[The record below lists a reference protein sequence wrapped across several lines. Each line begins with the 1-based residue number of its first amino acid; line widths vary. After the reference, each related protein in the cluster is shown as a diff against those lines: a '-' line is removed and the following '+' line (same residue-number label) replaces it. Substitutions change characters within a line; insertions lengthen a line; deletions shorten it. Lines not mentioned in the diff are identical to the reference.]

1 MVVGEVV
8 EAVRSRR
15 VSARE
20 IVAGALEAI
29 DEGAH
34 VRAFLAVEGER
45 ALAAADAVDAIVSR
59 GEEPG
64 PLAGVPV
71 GVKDLTETAGLTTT
85 YGSRAFRT
93 NVPSE
98 DAVLVAR
105 LRAAGAIVVGK
116 TNTPAFGM
124 LGETK
129 NRLGADARNPRDP
142 ARTPGGS
149 SGGSAAAV
157 AAELV
162 PLATGSDS
170 AGSIA
175 VPASFCG
182 VVGLKASI
190 GRIPTVPSPDD
201 SLQWLSNGVLAATV
215 EDCAL
220 ALSVL
225 AGHDPRD
232 PVARRDSLPHPD
244 AIRAAG
250 LQVAFSH
257 DLGFFA
263 VDPEVRRVCESAARR
278 LEGLGVVVSVD
289 APQTEHPF
297 EVYMPLYLADV
308 RRAVLPIVAPDDL
321 FAESLEEL
329 AAFPALTDEEYV
341 GALRRLWVFRAAQAA
356 FFERYDAIVCPAT
369 AVPAFPLREPPVT
382 IGGRTVTPGWMSFM
396 PFPTAF
402 NLGGQPTVTV
412 PVGVTAEDLPV
423 GLMIAAPLGREDI
436 CLWLAH
442 LLEGSS

>member
-20 IVAGALEAI
+20 FV
-29 DEGAH
+29 EGAFDAIGQGEH
-34 VRAFLAVEGER
+34 LRAFLALEGER
-45 ALAAADAVDAIVSR
+45 ALAAADAIDATVAR
-59 GEEPG
+59 GEDPG

-85 YGSRAFRT
+85 YGSVAFRA

-129 NRLGADARNPRDP
+129 NRLGPDARNPRDP

-157 AAELV
+157 AAGLV

-175 VPASFCG
+175 VPSSFCG
-182 VVGLKASI
+182 VVGLKASL

-201 SLQWLSNGVLAATV
+201 SLQWLSNGVLAASV
-215 EDCAL
+215 EDCEL

-232 PVARRDSLPHPD
+232 PVARRDRQPASSLTSG
-244 AIRAAG
+244 AG
-250 LQVAFSH
+250 LRVAFSH

-263 VDPEVRRVCESAARR
+263 VDPGVRSVCESAARR
-278 LEGLGVVVSVD
+278 LEGLGAAVSEE
-289 APQTEHPF
+289 APRTEHPF

-308 RRAVLPIVAPDDL
+308 RRAVLPIAAPDDL
-321 FAESLEEL
+321 FDESFEEL
-329 AAFPALTDEEYV
+329 ARFPPLTEDAYV
-341 GALRRLWVFRAAQAA
+341 GVLRRLWVFRAAQAA

-369 AVPAFPLREPPVT
+369 AVSAFPLREPPPT
-382 IGGRTVTPGWMSFM
+382 IGGHTVTPGWTSFM

-412 PVGVTAEDLPV
+412 PVGETAEGLPV
-423 GLMIAAPLGREDI
+423 GLMIAAPPGREDI
-436 CLWLAH
+436 CLCLAR